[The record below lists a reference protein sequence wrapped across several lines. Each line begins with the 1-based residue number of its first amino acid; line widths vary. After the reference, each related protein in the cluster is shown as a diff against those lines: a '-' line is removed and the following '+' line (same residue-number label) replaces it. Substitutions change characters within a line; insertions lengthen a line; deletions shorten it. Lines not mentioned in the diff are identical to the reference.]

1 MPCCGWKCV
10 PIAISGV
17 DISEVPGC
25 HLSRHVSFQWG
36 SQKLLQGFVSHE
48 LTVQLSVFDLFLTQS
63 IMAILSKGCKPDNF
77 ESHYPLKLNFTNIRG
92 LCLNFVDCQS
102 FLDQTLLTFL
112 LYGRL
117 TWMINWFWQFLC
129 EGLSSFNPKGFYY
142 SHIHGLAVYLK
153 EGLLHG
159 TYL

>member
-117 TWMINWFWQFLC
+117 GWSIDSGNFSVRGYLPLIRKDSTTLIYMVLQF
-129 EGLSSFNPKGFYY
+129 
-142 SHIHGLAVYLK
+142 I
-153 EGLLHG
+153 
-159 TYL
+159 